1 MAWLLPR
8 TTATSTLV
16 IVVILVAA
24 ATTTTTIPA
33 AAALVFPEGAYPTT
47 SGYLNISSTNSLY
60 FAFYEATHPDT
71 TQSPTSTPLIVW
83 LQGGPGCSSLIGNF
97 EEIGPYVLD
106 SDETGQYDD
115 GLRCSPLS
123 RNPHRWNRRFGVVFI
138 DNPLGTGFSVPASKR
153 DIPRDQTTI
162 AAHLHAALQSF
173 MALPL
178 HRGFRSRPLFLA
190 GESYAGKYI
199 PAAAKRILDA
209 NANATDGD
217 DDDEQKLRLEGIAI
231 GNGMTDPVTQV
242 TVHADQAY
250 FAGLINARQKEIVE
264 AKQSAAVERVNASDW
279 MGAREQRNWILDY
292 LKNATGVATL
302 FNYARD
308 EPPRLRPLTDLVNT
322 HKVKDALGAHNVRWF
337 RCRNLTEELA
347 EDIMK
352 SVRDDVEAVLNA
364 TSAAGGRT
372 GPRVLLFQGVY
383 DLHLGPA
390 SVEAWVGEMKYWPG
404 LKGFLAANRTVWK
417 PWTDGVLAGYVQTWG
432 PLANMVVA
440 GAGHVAAGDNRRAT
454 QAMIEAWVR
463 KEWPFA
469 AKAAGGHA
477 ATS

>member
-1 MAWLLPR
+1 MAWLLLPC
-8 TTATSTLV
+8 TTATSTLL
-16 IVVILVAA
+16 IAILVMA
-24 ATTTTTIPA
+24 ATTTTTTT
-33 AAALVFPEGAYPTT
+33 AAALVFPKGAHPTT

-60 FAFYEATHPDT
+60 FAFYEATHPDHKVH
-71 TQSPTSTPLIVW
+71 SNNNILPPTSSTPLIVW

-106 SDETGQYDD
+106 CTF
-115 GLRCSPLS
+115 LS
-123 RNPHRWNRRFGVVFI
+123 HNPHRWNRRFGVVFI
-138 DNPLGTGFSVPASKR
+138 DNPLGAGFSVPASKH
-153 DIPRDQTTI
+153 DIPTDQTTI

-173 MALPL
+173 MAL

-199 PAAAKRILDA
+199 PAAAKYILDA
-209 NANATDGD
+209 NANATGD
-217 DDDEQKLRLEGIAI
+217 EDEDKKLRLEGIAI

-250 FAGLINARQKEIVE
+250 FAGLINAEQREILE
-264 AKQSAAVERVNASDW
+264 NNQSAAVERVNAGDW
-279 MGAREQRNWILDY
+279 LGAREQRNWILDY

-302 FNYARD
+302 FNYARA
-308 EPPRLRPLTDLVNT
+308 EPPPLRPLTDLVNT
-322 HKVKDALGAHNVRWF
+322 GKVKAALGAHNVTWV
-337 RCRNLTEELA
+337 RCRNLTEEFA
-347 EDIMK
+347 EDNMK

-364 TSAAGGRT
+364 TTAAEGGTT

-390 SVEAWVGEMKYWPG
+390 SVEAWVREMKYWPG

-417 PWTDGVLAGYVQTWG
+417 PWGDGVLAGHVQMWG

-440 GAGHVAAGDNRRAT
+440 GAGHMAAGDNRPAT

-469 AKAAGGHA
+469 AKKAGGLA
-477 ATS
+477 VATYG